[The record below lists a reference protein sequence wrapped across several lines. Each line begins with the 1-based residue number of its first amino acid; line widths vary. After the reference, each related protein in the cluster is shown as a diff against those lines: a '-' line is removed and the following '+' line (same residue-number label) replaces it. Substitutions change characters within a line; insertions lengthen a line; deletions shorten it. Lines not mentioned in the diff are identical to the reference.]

1 MQFTDSLCHNVV
13 SGCLVTRDSSPTPL
27 PRPGTHRPLWDV
39 KSGGTT
45 EAVCLVDQY
54 AWREPL
60 ILQQQEVPHLVE
72 EFSLGKQNP
81 LARKD
86 PETSMDPPPSPTWGT
101 LETPD
106 PPCYV
111 THFSLQLNSQV
122 FSTVTNTTHP
132 NQLPKLW
139 ISSPALAPRA
149 MKLWKERGNL
159 IPSQFTTCMAG
170 RLLDRPRG
178 GTELPA
184 SNAHSQ
190 NSFWETNIFQVLM
203 SNSDFTICPLK
214 LIIYQHENKD
224 NLNSFYVVFW
234 SGLHPGIM

>member
-1 MQFTDSLCHNVV
+1 MRCQIWSDNWS
-13 SGCLVTRDSSPTPL
+13 CLPCGPIRLTRATYIAAAGSFSPGGGIKPGLFGKAESINKEGPL
-27 PRPGTHRPLWDV
+27 
-39 KSGGTT
+39 KS
-45 EAVCLVDQY
+45 
-54 AWREPL
+54 
-60 ILQQQEVPHLVE
+60 
-72 EFSLGKQNP
+72 
-81 LARKD
+81 
-86 PETSMDPPPSPTWGT
+86 SMDPPSPIWGT
-101 LETPD
+101 LKTPD

-111 THFSLQLNSQV
+111 THFSLATQLAR
-122 FSTVTNTTHP
+122 FFLRWLTTHP
-132 NQLPKLW
+132 NQHPKLW
-139 ISSPALAPRA
+139 IPSPAVAPRA
-149 MKLWKERGNL
+149 MKLGKGRGNL